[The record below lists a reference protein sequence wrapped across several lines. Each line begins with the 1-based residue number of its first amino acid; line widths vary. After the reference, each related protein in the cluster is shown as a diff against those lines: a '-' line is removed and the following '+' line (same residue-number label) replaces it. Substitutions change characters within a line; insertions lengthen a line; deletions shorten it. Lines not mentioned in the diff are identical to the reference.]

1 MSRQSRTLQI
11 LSMFSLAQPVLRP
24 ADLVRELG
32 VSRASV
38 YRDLQALEQSGLLER
53 VAGQGYVLGPAVVEL
68 DRQVRLAD
76 PLLKAAGVRLRELA
90 QRLQGVVL
98 LCRVHGKKVLCIHQE
113 TPDGDAR
120 AVSYERGR
128 AMPLYRGATS
138 RIILAHLEESVLREL
153 WESDA
158 DALQQSGL
166 ASSWP
171 AFLAA
176 LQVLRE
182 QRYCA
187 THSEVDAG
195 MAGLAVP
202 LMEGKRVLGS
212 LSVVLPVQRLHD
224 IPSQH
229 VLSLL
234 FRVADTLEASLEDAR
249 QKARHLKRR

>member
-1 MSRQSRTLQI
+1 MNVPRTFQI
-11 LSMFSLAQPVLRP
+11 LSMFSLETPVLHPSALMR
-24 ADLVRELG
+24 AFG
-32 VSRASV
+32 VSRASI
-38 YRDLQALEQSGLLER
+38 YRDLQALEQAGLLER
-53 VAGQGYVLGPAVVEL
+53 VAGQGYVLGPQVVEL

-90 QRLQGVVL
+90 QRLEAVVL

-113 TPDGDAR
+113 APDGGAN

-138 RIILAHLEESVLREL
+138 RIILANLDEAQLRDL

-158 DALQQSGL
+158 EALQASGL
-166 ASSWP
+166 ATSWP
-171 AFLAA
+171 GFLDA
-176 LQVLRE
+176 LKPLKE

-212 LSVVLPVQRLHD
+212 LSVVLPVERVKQT
-224 IPSQH
+224 PSRH
-229 VLSLL
+229 VLSML
-234 FRVADTLEASLEDAR
+234 FRVADTMEASLEDAR
-249 QKARHLKRR
+249 LKARQQK